1 MELVANIMKA
11 IADDKALA
19 IFKTIACSEPNTAI
33 LITKI
38 KLTRK
43 QYYSRLSLLMKNG
56 LIKRK
61 HGKYALTALGKIIHN
76 FVQKIENSMT
86 YYWKL
91 KAIDSVE
98 ETSTLSSQELASLVE
113 TLIEGN
119 HEIKQFLLAR

>member
-11 IADDKALA
+11 LADDKTLT
-19 IFKTIACSEPNTAI
+19 IFKTIAYSEPNTAI
-33 LITKI
+33 LIAKI
-38 KLTRK
+38 ELTRK
-43 QYYSRLSLLMKNG
+43 QYYSRLSLLMKND

-61 HGKYALTALGKIIHN
+61 HGKYTLTALGKIIHN
-76 FVQKIENSMT
+76 FLQKIENSMT

-98 ETSTLSSQELASLVE
+98 ETSALSSQELASLVE

>member
-11 IADDKALA
+11 LADDKTLT
-19 IFKTIACSEPNTAI
+19 IFKTIAYSEPNTAI
-33 LITKI
+33 LIAKI
-38 KLTRK
+38 ELTRK
-43 QYYSRLSLLMKNG
+43 QYYSRLSLLMKND

-61 HGKYALTALGKIIHN
+61 HGKYTLTALGKIIHN
-76 FVQKIENSMT
+76 FLQKIENSMT
-86 YYWKL
+86 YYWRL

-98 ETSTLSSQELASLVE
+98 ETSALSGQELASLVE

>member
-11 IADDKALA
+11 LADDKTLA

-33 LITKI
+33 LIAKI
-38 KLTRK
+38 ELTRK
-43 QYYSRLSLLMKNG
+43 QYYSRLSLLMKND

-61 HGKYALTALGKIIHN
+61 HGKYTLTALGKIIHN
-76 FVQKIENSMT
+76 FLQKIENSMT

-98 ETSTLSSQELASLVE
+98 ETSALSSQELASLVE

>member
-1 MELVANIMKA
+1 MELIANIMKA

-19 IFKTIACSEPNTAI
+19 IFKTIACSEPNTEI

-43 QYYSRLSLLMKNG
+43 QYYSRLSVLMKNG

-61 HGKYALTALGKIIHN
+61 NGKYALTALGKIVYN
-76 FVQKIENSMT
+76 FQQKIEKSMT
-86 YYWKL
+86 FYWKL

-98 ETSTLSSQELASLVE
+98 EASTLSNQEHDRLVD

-119 HEIKQFLLAR
+119 SEIKQFLLVR